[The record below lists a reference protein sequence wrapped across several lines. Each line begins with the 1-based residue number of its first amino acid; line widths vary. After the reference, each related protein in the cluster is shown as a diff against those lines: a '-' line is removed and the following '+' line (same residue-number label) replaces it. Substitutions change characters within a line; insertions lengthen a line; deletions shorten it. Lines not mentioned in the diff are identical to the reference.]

1 MSTMIQVRN
10 IPDSLQ
16 RRLKARAATE
26 GVSMSAYV
34 RRLIERAVERPSRQE
49 VLDRLRALP
58 AVKTDI
64 SAAEILRE
72 AREARLGD

>member
-10 IPDSLQ
+10 IPEGLQ
-16 RRLKARAATE
+16 RRLKARAAME

-49 VLDRLRALP
+49 VLDALRALP
-58 AVKTDI
+58 PVETDV

-72 AREARLGD
+72 ARGSRFGD